1 MDNPRHANRR
11 NVLKLLGTG
20 TMVALAGCGSS
31 DDGDDSTTDDGT
43 NSGDDGTDGG
53 DDRTDGGSDG
63 TDSGSDDGDD
73 RVPGADVLG
82 GPDDLQS
89 SATIEALSLDADQGA
104 GQNVF
109 SPAVVWV
116 ETGATV
122 TWENA
127 SGSHSATSYHPDTG
141 GAMRIPQDAQPF
153 DSEIMSD
160 GETFEYTFDTPG
172 VYNYYCRPH
181 RSLGMVG
188 IVVAG
193 EPAPGPGTSPLED
206 VASTEANSLADLL
219 ELAGIGIE
227 APESTY
233 DWSEATWDSYWYSL
247 YNMSTVITLSG
258 NGITFPATDQQKEQF
273 NERFPRIVEAA
284 DADKPPVVNPNLNMA
299 PFTAGDPSFTEKPVL
314 DSGDGRPDA
323 STLTWDPSASS
334 MTVSPSSL
342 GWTHLKGIT
351 WAKNFENHDDILP
364 PALAARFR
372 SMVLSTMAQV
382 GTVFALVT
390 PQGGGNFRL
399 NDENLL
405 LGSGFRPGEGLV
417 DETPRPRHHSAMLW
431 FLSNLNSFARGGW
444 FGYENPEPLIPAEN
458 IQMLTN
464 GMGKTTMNAVSPADI
479 DDTRLAGELL
489 GAIGWFGTQT
499 NKDQLRTGATE
510 YANGLAARIEA
521 NLDGNGRVDGGA
533 ENQAAT
539 QGVVGQGLLWASQ
552 IDGVDHT
559 STAENVLGYLS
570 EELFD
575 EDAGTFASGSGETTY
590 RITARDAGDIT
601 GGLNAADAVLG
612 RSGIREQYAAFF
624 NQTVNRGRL
633 QRAERPPSR
642 GENAEF
648 PLPLPP
654 MAGGEFGQAAVYNNG
669 VEYDTNGGEWRV
681 VDDSFDTEAAMY
693 LANQDVWISQWG
705 GDFYQGRGV
714 PGGSDTPE

>member
-1 MDNPRHANRR
+1 MDDSRHSNRR
-11 NVLKLLGTG
+11 KLLKILGTG

-31 DDGDDSTTDDGT
+31 DSDGDDGSTADDDTGGDETGGDTDGGTDDG
-43 NSGDDGTDGG
+43 SGDD
-53 DDRTDGGSDG
+53 DDEEQ
-63 TDSGSDDGDD
+63 
-73 RVPGADVLG
+73 VPGADVLG
-82 GPDDLQS
+82 GPEDLHS
-89 SATIEALSLDADQGA
+89 SATVEALALDGDQGA

-109 SPAVVWV
+109 SPAVVWL
-116 ETGATV
+116 EEGAKV
-122 TWENA
+122 TWDNA
-127 SGSHSATSYHPDTG
+127 SGSHSATAYHPETD
-141 GAMRIPQDAQPF
+141 GAMRIPEGAQPF
-153 DSEIMSD
+153 DSEIMSE
-160 GETFEYTFDTPG
+160 GETFEHTFDTPG

-181 RSLGMVG
+181 RGLGMVG
-188 IVVAG
+188 LAVVG
-193 EPAPGPGTSPLED
+193 EATPGPGTSPLEEVD
-206 VASTEANSLADLL
+206 STEANALADLL
-219 ELAGIGIE
+219 ELADIEVE
-227 APESTY
+227 APASTY
-233 DWSEATWDSYWYSL
+233 GWRDATWDSYWYSL

-258 NGITFPATDQQKEQF
+258 NGITFPATEQQEEAF
-273 NERFPRIVEAA
+273 NQRFPRIVEAA

-299 PFTAGDPSFTEKPVL
+299 PFTSGDPSFTEKPVL
-314 DSGDGRPDA
+314 DSGDGRPEA

-351 WAKNFENHDDILP
+351 WAKNFENHADILP
-364 PALAARFR
+364 LAARFR

-405 LGSGFRPGEGLV
+405 LGSAFRPGEGLV
-417 DETPRPRHHSAMLW
+417 DETPQPRHHSAMLW
-431 FLSNLNSFARGGW
+431 FLSNLNSFAQGGW

-464 GMGKTTMNAVSPADI
+464 GMGKTTMNAVDPADI

-499 NKDQLRTGATE
+499 NQDQLRSGAAE
-510 YANGLAARIEA
+510 YADGLAAQVEA
-521 NLDGNGRVDGGA
+521 NLDGNGRVGGGA

-552 IDGVDHT
+552 VDGVDHT
-559 STAENVLGYLS
+559 DTAEDVLGYLS

-575 EDAGTFASGSGETTY
+575 EDAGTFASGSGESAY
-590 RITARDAGDIT
+590 RITTRDAGDIT

-612 RSGIREQYAAFF
+612 RSDVRAQYAEFF

-642 GENAEF
+642 DENAEF

-654 MAGGEFGQAAVYNNG
+654 MAGGEFGQPAVYNNT
-669 VEYDTNGGEWRV
+669 VEYDTAGDEWRV

-693 LANQDVWISQWG
+693 LASQDVWISQWG
-705 GDFYQGRGV
+705 DNFYQGRGV
-714 PGGSDTPE
+714 PGRSDTPE